1 MASSLGES
9 FCSRILDVGRAGGR
23 ASEPVC
29 GCARRDRTM
38 VPWGNMVRLGK
49 WYFNNW
55 FSTARKIECEGQGSS
70 CSLGC
75 VRFGDDEKP

>member
-29 GCARRDRTM
+29 GCAG
-38 VPWGNMVRLGK
+38 V
-49 WYFNNW
+49 
-55 FSTARKIECEGQGSS
+55 QGGIGRW
-70 CSLGC
+70 SLG
-75 VRFGDDEKP
+75 VIWYDSANGISTIGSQQQGRLNVKDREAVAL

>member
-1 MASSLGES
+1 MW
-9 FCSRILDVGRAGGR
+9 VGRAGER
-23 ASEPVC
+23 AGVRVC
-29 GCARRDRTM
+29 GCAGVQGGIGR
-38 VPWGNMVRLGK
+38 WSLGVI
-49 WYFNNW
+49 WYDSANGISTNW